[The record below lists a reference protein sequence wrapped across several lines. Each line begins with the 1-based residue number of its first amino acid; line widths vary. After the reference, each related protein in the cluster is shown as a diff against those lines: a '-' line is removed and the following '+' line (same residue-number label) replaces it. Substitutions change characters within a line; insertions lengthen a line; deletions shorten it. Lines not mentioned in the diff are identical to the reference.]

1 MPSQVSRLLVSAIAI
16 AATLLSTPVIAQLEE
31 IVVTAQR
38 RSESLQEVP
47 VSVTAISSDMLEA
60 KQVTN
65 VRDLQF
71 QVPNLNIATNTGTA
85 SAARIFL
92 RGIGEDE
99 SRGAVDQAV
108 GIYVDDVFI
117 GRSVGSLLD
126 LVDLEQVEVLRGP
139 QGTLYGRNSN
149 GGAIRLVSKKPDTQ
163 ENMFEIGGTAG
174 SDGRFDGKLT
184 ANWAVSDATA
194 IRASFLS
201 RNRDGFHRVNP
212 TGDVAGQARE
222 VGEISTNA
230 FRVALQHSFSNDWTL
245 NLSLD
250 RTDDDSDPLPDS
262 AAPPNDVDGDLFT
275 IEPLPG
281 AGPCVGATPVPF
293 QSIGC
298 FTGYSSS
305 VEAQGVGLNITGE
318 IGDYTFK
325 SLTGYREME
334 DSLAS
339 RIGFVYLQATD
350 QDQFSQEFSLTSNF
364 DGAFNYVGGIYLF
377 SENVQLDSTFF
388 SNFSVGVDTDAWA
401 AFLHGTY
408 DLSEALTLT
417 AGLRY
422 TDEERD
428 VVATNVSSETGDGA
442 FSADRALA
450 YSKTT
455 YNVAL
460 DYRFTDA
467 VMGYVSFATGFKSGG
482 ASPDCFSPASCFL
495 PVDEEEVETFEVGL
509 RSDLLED
516 RLRLNLTY
524 FFNTYEGLQIGAT
537 VPGVGFTRFNV
548 DETEIQGIEAE
559 AVLQVG
565 ENLTINAVLGWL
577 DGEYTEVTETQA
589 GGLTNNGAP
598 CAAGQALVDCA
609 LGLELKNAPE
619 FKGTLG
625 ALYTVP
631 LSAGR
636 LDFGVDVAF
645 EDESWALVANSPDHA
660 LIDIDT
666 LVNARVAFT
675 NSDEQ
680 WQVALWGR
688 NLTDEEYARAATAQ
702 AFTQYASPPL
712 TWGVDARYRF
722 K

>member
-1 MPSQVSRLLVSAIAI
+1 MESHFSRLVVAAVAA
-16 AATLLSTPVIAQLEE
+16 AATLLSMPVSAQLEE

-47 VSVTAISSDMLEA
+47 VSVTAISAEDLET
-60 KQVTN
+60 KQVIN
-65 VRDLQF
+65 VRELQY

-126 LVDLEQVEVLRGP
+126 LVDLERVEVLRGP

-149 GGAIRLVSKKPDTQ
+149 GGAIRLVSKKPSTQ
-163 ENMFEIGGTAG
+163 ENMLEIGGTAG
-174 SDGRFDGKLT
+174 SDGRFDGKLN
-184 ANWAVSDATA
+184 ANWAISDQTA

-201 RNRDGFHRVNP
+201 RNRDGFHRLNP
-212 TGDVAGQARE
+212 NGELAGQSRE

-230 FRVALQHSFSNDWTL
+230 FRVALQHSFGESWTL

-250 RTDDDSDPLPDS
+250 RTDDDSDPIPDS
-262 AAPPNDVDGDLFT
+262 AVPPNDADGDLFT

-281 AGPCVGATPVPF
+281 ADACVAATPVPF

-305 VEAQGVGLNITGE
+305 VEAQGVGLNITGD
-318 IGDYTFK
+318 IGDFTFK

-350 QDQFSQEFSLTSNF
+350 QDQFSQEFSIASNY
-364 DGAFNYVGGIYLF
+364 DGAFNFVGGLYLF
-377 SENVQLDSTFF
+377 SEDVQLDSTFF
-388 SNFSVGVDTDAWA
+388 NVFSVGVETDAWA

-408 DLSEALTLT
+408 DFTDALTLT

-428 VVATNVSSETGDGA
+428 VVAANVSQAGNDA
-442 FSADRALA
+442 FTADRELE

-467 VMGYVSFATGFKSGG
+467 VMAYTSFSTGFKSGG

-495 PVDEEEVETFEVGL
+495 PVDEEEVETFEIGL
-509 RSDLLED
+509 RSDLLD
-516 RLRLNLTY
+516 DSLRLNLTY

-559 AVLQVG
+559 ATLHVT
-565 ENLTINAVLGWL
+565 ENLTFNAVLGWL

-589 GGLTNNGAP
+589 GGLTNDGVP
-598 CAAGQALVDCA
+598 CAPGQDLVDCA

-625 ALYTVP
+625 VQYTMPVR
-631 LSAGR
+631 AGR
-636 LDFGVDVAF
+636 LDFGVDAAF

-666 LVNARVAFT
+666 LINARVAFT
-675 NSDEQ
+675 HSDDT
-680 WQVALWGR
+680 WQVALWGK
-688 NLTDEEYARAATAQ
+688 NLTDEEYARAATAGS
-702 AFTQYASPPL
+702 FTQYASPPL